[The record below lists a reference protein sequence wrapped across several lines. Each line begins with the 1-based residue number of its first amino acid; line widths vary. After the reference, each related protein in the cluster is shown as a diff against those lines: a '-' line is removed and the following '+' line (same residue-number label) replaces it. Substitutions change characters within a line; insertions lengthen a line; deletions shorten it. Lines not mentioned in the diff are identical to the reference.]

1 MNKTVKIILG
11 IAVSLALIY
20 VLKFFKDSN
29 AKEVIDYKI
38 ESPFYSTLD
47 TKIVATGK
55 LNPEEEIELKPQ
67 ISGII
72 DEIFVEEGDLVRK
85 GDLIARIRVVP
96 NEQALVSAKSRIN
109 SLKLSFDNS
118 QTVFNRNK
126 TLFDKGVISKQDF
139 ENSELS
145 LNQSKENYE
154 QAQDDYQIIKQGSL
168 SGGSSANTTII
179 AQIPGTILEI
189 PVREGDQVIQSNN
202 FNAGTTIATVADMS
216 QMIFEGKVD
225 ESEVGKLEEGKEI
238 IVVLGA
244 INEKEF
250 PAVLTFVAPKGIEQN
265 GAVQFTIK
273 ADVDINSST
282 RIRAGYS
289 ANAEIELESKDSVLV
304 IKEAL
309 LQFNRITEKPFVE
322 LLKENGRFQTKN
334 VEIGLS
340 DGINVEI
347 LEGIEEGDEIKVWN
361 KASEENNEDEEKMM
375 NNKTSNPMKHIAI
388 ALFLLGTLS
397 SFAQKKWTLK
407 ECVRSCYR
415 KQYLC

>member
-11 IAVSLALIY
+11 IAVLLALVY
-20 VLKFFKDSN
+20 VLKYFKDSN
-29 AKEVIDYKI
+29 AKEIIDYKT

-85 GDLIARIRVVP
+85 GDLIAKIRVVP

-109 SLKLSFDNS
+109 SAGLSFENA
-118 QTVFNRNK
+118 QTLFNRNK
-126 TLFDKGVISKQDF
+126 TLFEKGVISKQDF

-145 LNQSKENYE
+145 LNQSKESYD
-154 QAQDDYQIIKQGSL
+154 QSKDDYQIIKQGSL
-168 SGGSSANTTII
+168 SGGSSANTTIV
-179 AQIPGTILEI
+179 AQIPGTVLEI

-225 ESEVGKLEEGKEI
+225 ESEVGKLEEGKDI

-273 ADVDINSST
+273 ADVDIDSST

-289 ANAEIELESKDSVLV
+289 ANAEIELESKDSILV

-309 LQFNRITEKPFVE
+309 LQFNRITEKPYVE

-334 VEIGLS
+334 VEIGIS

-347 LEGIEEGDEIKVWN
+347 IEGVKEGDEIKVWN
-361 KASEENNEDEEKMM
+361 KASEENNDEDDEDDE
-375 NNKTSNPMKHIAI
+375 
-388 ALFLLGTLS
+388 
-397 SFAQKKWTLK
+397 
-407 ECVRSCYR
+407 
-415 KQYLC
+415 

>member
-11 IAVSLALIY
+11 IAVLLALVY
-20 VLKFFKDSN
+20 VLKYFKDSN
-29 AKEVIDYKI
+29 AKEIIDYKT

-72 DEIFVEEGDLVRK
+72 DEIFVEEGDRVKK
-85 GDLIARIRVVP
+85 GDFIARIRVVP

-109 SLKLSFDNS
+109 SLKLSFNNS

-126 TLFDKGVISKQDF
+126 VLFEKGVISKQDF

-145 LNQSKENYE
+145 LNQSKETYE
-154 QAQDDYQIIKQGSL
+154 QSKDDYQIIKQGSL
-168 SGGSSANTTII
+168 SGGSSANTTIV
-179 AQIPGTILEI
+179 AQIPGTVLEI

-225 ESEVGKLEEGKEI
+225 ESEVGKLEEGKDI

-250 PAVLTFVAPKGIEQN
+250 PAVLTFVAPKGVEQN

-273 ADVDINSST
+273 ADVDIDSST

-334 VEIGLS
+334 VEIGIS

-347 LEGIEEGDEIKVWN
+347 IEGVKEGDEIKVWN
-361 KASEENNEDEEKMM
+361 KASEENNDEDDEDDE
-375 NNKTSNPMKHIAI
+375 
-388 ALFLLGTLS
+388 
-397 SFAQKKWTLK
+397 
-407 ECVRSCYR
+407 
-415 KQYLC
+415 

>member
-11 IAVSLALIY
+11 SAVLIALIY
-20 VLKFFKDSN
+20 VLKYFKDSN
-29 AKEVIDYKI
+29 AKDVVEYKT
-38 ESPFYSTLD
+38 ESPFYTTID

-72 DEIFVEEGDLVRK
+72 DQIFVEEGDLVKK

-96 NEQALVSAKSRIN
+96 NEQAMVSAKSRIN
-109 SLKLSFDNS
+109 SLKLSLNNS

-126 TLFDKGVISKQDF
+126 VLFEKGVISRQDF
-139 ENSELS
+139 ESSELS
-145 LNQSKENYE
+145 YSQSKENYN
-154 QAQDDYQIIKQGSL
+154 QSKDDYKIIKQGSL

-216 QMIFEGKVD
+216 KMIFEGKVD
-225 ESEVGKLEEGKEI
+225 ESEVGKLEEGKQI

-273 ADVDINSST
+273 ADVDINST
-282 RIRAGYS
+282 TKIRAGYS
-289 ANAEIELESKDSVLV
+289 ANAEIELESKDSILV

-322 LLKENGRFQTKN
+322 FLKEDGRFQVKN
-334 VEIGLS
+334 VEIGIS

-347 LEGIEEGDEIKVWN
+347 IEGVSEGDEIKVWN
-361 KASEENNEDEEKMM
+361 KALEENNVEEDEDDK
-375 NNKTSNPMKHIAI
+375 NQN
-388 ALFLLGTLS
+388 L
-397 SFAQKKWTLK
+397 
-407 ECVRSCYR
+407 
-415 KQYLC
+415 

>member
-1 MNKTVKIILG
+1 MNKTVKIILS
-11 IAVSLALIY
+11 IAVLLALVY
-20 VLKFFKDSN
+20 VLKYFKDSN
-29 AKEVIDYKI
+29 AKEIIDYKT
-38 ESPFYSTLD
+38 ESPFFSTLD

-72 DEIFVEEGDLVRK
+72 DAIFVEEGDLVKK

-109 SLKLSFDNS
+109 SLKLSFNNS

-126 TLFDKGVISKQDF
+126 SLFEKGVISKQDF

-168 SGGSSANTTII
+168 SGGSSANTTIV

-225 ESEVGKLEEGKEI
+225 ESEVGKLEEGKDI

-250 PAVLTFVAPKGIEQN
+250 PAVLTFVAPKGVEQN

-273 ADVDINSST
+273 ADVDIDSST

-334 VEIGLS
+334 VEIGIS

-347 LEGIEEGDEIKVWN
+347 IEGIKEGDEIKIWN
-361 KASEENNEDEEKMM
+361 KASEENNEDEED
-375 NNKTSNPMKHIAI
+375 
-388 ALFLLGTLS
+388 
-397 SFAQKKWTLK
+397 
-407 ECVRSCYR
+407 EDDE
-415 KQYLC
+415 

>member
-11 IAVSLALIY
+11 IAVLLALVY
-20 VLKFFKDSN
+20 VLKYFKDSN
-29 AKEVIDYKI
+29 AKEIIDYKT
-38 ESPFYSTLD
+38 ESPFFSTLD

-72 DEIFVEEGDLVRK
+72 DAIFVEEGDLVRK

-109 SLKLSFDNS
+109 SLKLSFNNS

-168 SGGSSANTTII
+168 SGGSSANTTIV

-225 ESEVGKLEEGKEI
+225 ESEVGKLEEGKDI

-273 ADVDINSST
+273 ADVDIDSST

-334 VEIGLS
+334 VEIGIS

-347 LEGIEEGDEIKVWN
+347 IEGIKEGDEIKIWN
-361 KASEENNEDEEKMM
+361 KASEENNEDEED
-375 NNKTSNPMKHIAI
+375 
-388 ALFLLGTLS
+388 
-397 SFAQKKWTLK
+397 
-407 ECVRSCYR
+407 EDDE
-415 KQYLC
+415 

>member
-1 MNKTVKIILG
+1 MKKTVKIILG
-11 IAVSLALIY
+11 SAVLIALIY
-20 VLKFFKDSN
+20 VLKYFKDSN
-29 AKEVIDYKI
+29 AKDVVDYKT
-38 ESPFYSTLD
+38 ESPFYTTID

-96 NEQALVSAKSRIN
+96 NEQSMVSAKSRIN
-109 SLKLSFDNS
+109 SLKLTYNNS
-118 QTVFNRNK
+118 QTVFDRNK
-126 TLFDKGVISKQDF
+126 ILFEKGVISRQDF
-139 ENSELS
+139 ENSELN

-154 QAQDDYQIIKQGSL
+154 QAKDDYKIIKQGSL
-168 SGGSSANTTII
+168 SGGSSANTTIV

-216 QMIFEGKVD
+216 KMIFEGKVD
-225 ESEVGKLEEGKEI
+225 ESEVGKLEEGKQI
-238 IVVLGA
+238 TVVLGA
-244 INEKEF
+244 IIEKEF

-289 ANAEIELESKDSVLV
+289 ANAEIELESKDSILV

-309 LQFNRITEKPFVE
+309 LQFNRITEKPFIE
-322 LLKENGRFQTKN
+322 LLKQDGRFQVKN
-334 VEIGLS
+334 VEIGIS

-347 LEGIEEGDEIKVWN
+347 IEGLEEGDKIKVWN
-361 KASEENNEDEEKMM
+361 KASEENNEEEEEDDK
-375 NNKTSNPMKHIAI
+375 
-388 ALFLLGTLS
+388 
-397 SFAQKKWTLK
+397 
-407 ECVRSCYR
+407 Y
-415 KQYLC
+415 